1 MIEQQAGVSYVTFV
15 SLFRKLIPSSSVSAG
30 INKATLDGLC
40 KLASTESDQKLI
52 KYAACATKNLSV
64 KKASHS
70 YGISNYG
77 VLRSEVEGA
86 LQKAC
91 EIRNEVMEIAAVEE
105 RAFLRTLGI

>member
-1 MIEQQAGVSYVTFV
+1 MYQVGF
-15 SLFRKLIPSSSVSAG
+15 
-30 INKATLDGLC
+30 NKATLDGLC

-52 KYAACATKNLSV
+52 KYAACATINLSV

-86 LQKAC
+86 L
-91 EIRNEVMEIAAVEE
+91 
-105 RAFLRTLGI
+105 